1 MAGNEVYVRFRVTEP
16 LQLSPFTFG
25 TTDGKQG
32 FYGIQTLNF
41 QMNMMS
47 NANRAWRSVRFPGRT
62 GDFAKTAQIE
72 SFENS
77 QLTFQFI
84 TPHASELLPSRT
96 VVPYYEMPV
105 YRTTG
110 VSEAITA
117 RGIVKYKP

>member
-1 MAGNEVYVRFRVTEP
+1 MADNEVYVRFRVTEP
-16 LQLSPFTFG
+16 LLLSPFTFG

-62 GDFAKTAQIE
+62 GDFVKTAQIE

-84 TPHASELLPSRT
+84 TPHASELLTLQECR
-96 VVPYYEMPV
+96 
-105 YRTTG
+105 
-110 VSEAITA
+110 ALL
-117 RGIVKYKP
+117 

>member
-1 MAGNEVYVRFRVTEP
+1 MADNEVSVRFRATEP
-16 LQLSPFTFG
+16 LLLSPVPFG
-25 TTDGKQG
+25 TTDGKDG

-62 GDFAKTAQIE
+62 GDSVKTAHIE

-84 TPHASELLPSRT
+84 TPHASELLPSRN

-105 YRTTG
+105 CRTTG
-110 VSEAITA
+110 LSEAITA
-117 RGIVKYKP
+117 REWGC

>member
-1 MAGNEVYVRFRVTEP
+1 MYVRLRVTKP
-16 LQLSPFTFG
+16 LLLSPFTFG
-25 TTDGKQG
+25 TTDGKPG

-62 GDFAKTAQIE
+62 AQIE

-84 TPHASELLPSRT
+84 TLHASELLPSRN

-110 VSEAITA
+110 VSKSHH
-117 RGIVKYKP
+117 GKGNGNVKYKR